1 MDRLASQRLAV
12 QAATVQRRRFRASLK
27 GEVVILRGQG
37 EVPRNG
43 DVHYPFRQSS
53 DLLYLSACAL
63 PEIVL
68 LLSAEREVLLIPQAD
83 EHHQVWLGNSPSLGE
98 IQARYGFE
106 EVAHLGELNKLC
118 EDLCKGSDLV
128 ISSDGDLKEQ
138 LKRRHPCAVRPWRA
152 GVELAGLRVIKNEF
166 EIELIQMACDAT
178 SSAHLHTMERARA
191 GMEEWQVRDLFINHL
206 KTWGLRELSFPII
219 AATGKGAATLHY
231 TREDGMLKKGDLLL
245 LDAGGE
251 WQGYAGDIT
260 RTWPI
265 DGPLSGLGRDL
276 YQLVLNAQMEATA
289 MVRPGVWISELQECV
304 VKVLAKGLVE
314 LGILK
319 GSIQELIEAGAVR
332 LFYPHGCSH
341 QIGLDV
347 HDVSPKMIRPDGKSG
362 VRSDQLLHENM
373 VISMEPG
380 LYFIEALICSEKQ
393 RKKLEPWLNWNKA
406 EALLKLGGIRIE
418 DDLLLTATGHRELTG
433 VPKNI
438 DDLHAIRP

>member
-1 MDRLASQRLAV
+1 LAV
-12 QAATVQRRRFRASLK
+12 QAATQQRRRYRATLK
-27 GEVVILRGQG
+27 AEVVILRGQG

-53 DLLYLSACAL
+53 DLLYLSACPL
-63 PEIVL
+63 PDIVL
-68 LLSAEREVLLIPQAD
+68 LLSSEREVLLIPKAD
-83 EHHQVWLGNSPSLGE
+83 EHQQVWLGNSHSLGE

-106 EVAHLGELNKLC
+106 EVAHLGDFNKLC
-118 EDLCKGSDLV
+118 EDLCKGADLV

-138 LKRRHPCAVRPWRA
+138 LKLRHPCAVRPWRP
-152 GVELAGLRVIKNEF
+152 GVELAGLRVIKNGF

-178 SSAHLHTMERARA
+178 SSAHQYTMERAKA
-191 GMEEWQVRDLFINHL
+191 GMEEWQVRDLFIHQI

-219 AATGKGAATLHY
+219 AAAGKGAATLHY
-231 TREDGMLKKGDLLL
+231 TREDGVLKKGDLLL

-265 DGPLSGLGRDL
+265 AGPLTGLAQEL
-276 YQLVLNAQMEATA
+276 YQLVLEAQMQATA
-289 MVRPGVWISELQECV
+289 LVRPGVWISELQECV

-319 GSIQELIEAGAVR
+319 GSSEELIEAGAVR

-347 HDVSPKMIRPDGKSG
+347 HDVSPKMIRPDAKSG
-362 VRSDQLLHENM
+362 VRSDQLLQENM

-393 RKKLEPWLNWNKA
+393 RKKLEPWVNWNKA
-406 EALLKLGGIRIE
+406 ESLLKLGGIRIE
-418 DDLLLTATGHRELTG
+418 DDLLLTATGHRELTQ
-433 VPKNI
+433 VPKKI
-438 DDLHAIRP
+438 DDLHAIRS